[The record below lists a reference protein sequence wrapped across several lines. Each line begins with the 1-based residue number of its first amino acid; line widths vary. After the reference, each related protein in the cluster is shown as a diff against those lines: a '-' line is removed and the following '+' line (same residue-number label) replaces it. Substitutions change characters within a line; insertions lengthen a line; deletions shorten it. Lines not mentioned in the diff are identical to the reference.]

1 MSNTLFEKIYGWL
14 VGAASGDAIGA
25 PVENMHYLD
34 IREQFGRVETFLEN
48 VPRYFGGR
56 STYEVSS
63 RYWHPRKKI
72 PWKEPHP
79 FGQWQLK
86 PGVYTDDMRYRLLV
100 CKSFIKYGRRITG
113 WEFAQDIMDYVI
125 SCGKYPHDDPR
136 YRWASG
142 MFNLDEIVTMCLRNP
157 FGSTLLVGGIWG
169 SPAGIINAC
178 DPQVAAQD
186 GGVMGAVIAQAMHPE
201 ATVDSVIKAAFDF
214 AQSLPGRRYDTIPSP
229 GDVFS
234 ERLERALKTAEESSD
249 VFELTEKLYQWIL
262 MMFPP
267 WNLNNS
273 LEVVPVAL
281 AMIYKAKG
289 DVQEAVI
296 GGANFG
302 RDCDTIAALTGEVCG
317 ALNGISN
324 VPPEWVSVI
333 KKMNPDPNLEAIAR
347 QLVDILISEAKRT
360 QQISGDILS
369 SASSKSSGT
378 KSN

>member
-1 MSNTLFEKIYGWL
+1 MSSRLFEKVYGWL
-14 VGAASGDAIGA
+14 MGSAVGDAMGA
-25 PVENMHYLD
+25 PVENMHYKD
-34 IREQFGRVETFLEN
+34 IRDQFGRVETFLEN

-56 STYEVSS
+56 PTYEVNSL
-63 RYWHPRKKI
+63 YWHSRKKI

-86 PGVYTDDMRYRLLV
+86 PGVYTDDMRYRLLA

-113 WEFAQDIMDYVI
+113 WEFAQDTMDYVI
-125 SCGKYPHDDPR
+125 SCGKYSHDDPR
-136 YRWASG
+136 YKWAAG

-178 DPQVAAQD
+178 DPQAAAQD

-214 AQSLPGRRYDTIPSP
+214 AQSMPGRRYDTLPSP
-229 GDVFS
+229 GDLFS
-234 ERLERALKTAEESSD
+234 QRLERALKNADESSD

-281 AMIYKAKG
+281 AMVYKAKG
-289 DVQEAVI
+289 DVREAVI
-296 GGANFG
+296 GGVNFG
-302 RDCDTIAALTGEVCG
+302 RDCDTIAAIAGEISG
-317 ALNGISN
+317 ALNGISA
-324 VPPEWVSVI
+324 VPAEWVSVI
-333 KKMNPDPNLEAIAR
+333 KKMNPDPNLEHVAK
-347 QLVDILISEAKRT
+347 QLVDTLINEARRIEGISRAILNLT
-360 QQISGDILS
+360 
-369 SASSKSSGT
+369 SSKNPDT
-378 KSN
+378 RSN